1 MKKRILLS
9 TVVAALALAGLAVAQ
24 MPPKT
29 SKTMGTPVSAI
40 TIDLF
45 SDFQCP
51 LCKQLHETWMA
62 PLVRDFV
69 ATGRVK
75 LNQHEFPLP
84 QHAYARTAACYAC
97 AADRVGKYGEVCDV
111 LFKNQAVWE
120 RDGKVDQTVCS
131 VLTPAEATKVR
142 ALAKDPAILAQVQ
155 NDVNLGLEAHVNE
168 TPTMLVTYRGRQYR
182 ADVKSSYAFF
192 TRFLN
197 SLAR

>member
-29 SKTMGTPVSAI
+29 SKTMGTPLSAI

-155 NDVNLGLEAHVNE
+155 SDVNLGLEAHVNE
-168 TPTMLVTYRGRQYR
+168 TPPMLVT
-182 ADVKSSYAFF
+182 
-192 TRFLN
+192 
-197 SLAR
+197 